1 MFDKNQLENFI
12 KKTKENLDNM
22 TQKMEDVDAK
32 NIINDLLKKSVSNSD
47 EKQQINNEEQEKSK
61 QILKELIEKS
71 KNNKSDDENVSVEDI
86 LKDVIKDSNQ
96 ESKPSENSVKDDLSQ
111 KVTEAKNSFISQYE
125 KISKIII
132 DLSKDEK
139 IKMILALVNLKPE
152 NSEKNQIKKD
162 LNILSNSELRT
173 ILFALIS
180 YLFKAGRYKFV
191 WGIIGTG
198 LAYQAYQMW
207 NKSTKKE
214 DSDSTTKVKAETS
227 VNEKDKDIMATPE
240 EIEKYKQER
249 EARKKARQD
258 KE

>member
-1 MFDKNQLENFI
+1 M
-12 KKTKENLDNM
+12 
-22 TQKMEDVDAK
+22 
-32 NIINDLLKKSVSNSD
+32 
-47 EKQQINNEEQEKSK
+47 
-61 QILKELIEKS
+61 
-71 KNNKSDDENVSVEDI
+71 DI
-86 LKDVIKDSNQ
+86 S
-96 ESKPSENSVKDDLSQ
+96 P
-111 KVTEAKNSFISQYE
+111 
-125 KISKIII
+125 III
-132 DLSKDEK
+132 SLKTATVSMVFTFLLGLFIARAIVKIKSEK

-227 VNEKDKDIMATPE
+227 VNEKDKDITLD
-240 EIEKYKQER
+240 EI
-249 EARKKARQD
+249 
-258 KE
+258 KELLWYGTRW